1 MPTDRPA
8 PDLPIPDRI
17 AAALTEEIVRGDRLP
32 GEKLAQ
38 DHIAQSFQTSHVP
51 VREALLRL
59 VARGLATNEP
69 RRGVRVAPFSAAAT
83 REVVEMRIALE
94 PLALRRAA
102 AHMTAADLAL
112 AEAARQACDA
122 AEDAYAWEKQ
132 NRAFHLAI
140 LRPCRMPRL
149 LAEIEVLQQLNARHF
164 HASWR
169 SSWEARTDQD
179 HRAIMAA
186 LLRKDVEGAA
196 MVLRRHLDRI

>member
-1 MPTDRPA
+1 MPTDKTAPA
-8 PDLPIPDRI
+8 SPIPDRI
-17 AAALTEEIVRGDRLP
+17 AAALTEEIVRGERQP

-38 DHIAQSFQTSHVP
+38 DHIAQSFQASHVP

-69 RRGVRVAPFSAAAT
+69 RRGVRVAPFTAAGT
-83 REVVEMRIALE
+83 REVVDMRIALE

-102 AHMTAADLAL
+102 LHMTAADLSL
-112 AEAARQACDA
+112 AEAAQQACDA
-122 AEDAYAWEKQ
+122 ATDAFDWEKQ

-149 LAEIEVLQQLNARHF
+149 LAEIETLQLLNARHF

-179 HRAIMAA
+179 HRAIMGA
-186 LLRKDVEGAA
+186 LRRKDVEGAA
-196 MVLRRHLDRI
+196 EVLRRHLDRN